1 MRTKLFIAFIIITVA
16 ALLSTI
22 AFKSLI
28 LKDFDN
34 YVTGV
39 KEDQIYWIIA
49 SVEGA
54 YMDGVWDRQKLAES
68 THWAMMMGF
77 DIKIVETGGM
87 EVVHSHNVME
97 SLSPGMK
104 RRMADLF
111 RLDMTLERKYD
122 EFPIN
127 SNGTRIGTLLARSFQ
142 KKQLAE
148 KEAIF
153 ESRVTHFLYVYLLI
167 AGLGLVFIA
176 LLLSQYLSKPLLR
189 LKKASEKVAG
199 GDFSVRI
206 ESASSD
212 EVGDLAKTFNRMAE
226 SLQKEEGLR
235 KRLMS
240 NVAHELRTP
249 LTIMKTHVEAMADG
263 IVSDTSKG
271 LVNIEHEIGRLI
283 ELVKGIEDITAA
295 EASFFAKR
303 ESSEI
308 NLKDLLSGLRQDLLP
323 SFQSRELYIKI
334 LKESD
339 LHVTS
344 DIEKLE
350 RILRNIL
357 SNALKFTDVGGVS
370 IDFGTDANSFFIEVK
385 DTGRGIPEKE
395 LPFIFNRFYR
405 SEESRVEGLGL
416 GLAIVKELMEV
427 MGGNITVKSIVGEGT
442 SVRISLPLKA

>member
-104 RRMADLF
+104 QRMADLF